1 MNKEQRDFLIKLKNF
16 SIANKEAVPVKY
28 SVKTLNLIKFLYA
41 EGLIL
46 CFFVINDIIN
56 VIIPNYS
63 KENQISNLKIP
74 LKSSYKK
81 NIKYRNLTLLP
92 VGKQVLC
99 VTTSSGFLNLNN
111 CKKNRVGGSVL
122 LIT

>member
-16 SIANKEAVPVKY
+16 SIANKGAVAVKY
-28 SVKTLNLIKFLYA
+28 SIKTLNLIKFLYT

-81 NIKYRNLTLLP
+81 NIKYRNLSLLP

-99 VTTSSGFLNLNN
+99 VTTSSGFSNLND
-111 CKKNRVGGSVL
+111 CKKNRLGGSVL

>member
-16 SIANKEAVPVKY
+16 SIANNVVVPVKNTI
-28 SVKTLNLIKFLYA
+28 KTLNLIKFLYS

-46 CFFVINDIIN
+46 SFFAVNDIIN
-56 VIIPNYS
+56 VMIPNHYN
-63 KENQISNLKIP
+63 ENQICNLKIP

-81 NIKYRNLTLLP
+81 NMKCKNLSFLP

-99 VTTSSGFLNLNN
+99 VTTSSGLLNLND
-111 CKKNRVGGSVL
+111 CKKSCSGGSVL
-122 LIT
+122 FIT